1 MALLLIVLKK
11 KVEELK
17 VKKFSKMVIF
27 FIVNIFS
34 TLTYNKKILVNLLFI
49 TLKKCGI
56 LIFLYVGI
64 MFFPMSYICL

>member
-34 TLTYNKKILVNLLFI
+34 TLTYNKKILVNLFFI
-49 TLKKCGI
+49 TLKKGGI
-56 LIFLYVGI
+56 LIFL
-64 MFFPMSYICL
+64 